1 MAADES
7 DREATYDLMLHGPSY
22 WADQAF
28 QRSGDQAEYDRIM
41 AAEPLKRKAAY
52 NAVFGG
58 EPVSSDVQVETGLS
72 RPVNSGEP
80 VSSDVQIETG
90 LSRPVSS
97 GEPVSTDAVSET
109 HWAEQAFQLRG
120 QQEDFDLVMSVPSE
134 KREEMYSLIKA
145 QSKDTA

>member
-72 RPVNSGEP
+72 RPV
-80 VSSDVQIETG
+80 
-90 LSRPVSS
+90 SS